1 MGRPKEL
8 SEEERQQLLAEGYRP
23 IEIWL
28 PDVWSDEFWK
38 QVNEDCRLIRESDRR
53 EDMDEVLDAFARD
66 LWDDLD

>member
-38 QVNEDCRLIRESDRR
+38 QMNEDCRLIRESDRR
-53 EDMDEVLDAFARD
+53 ENMDEVLDAFARD

>member
-28 PDVWSDEFWK
+28 PDIWSDEFWK
-38 QVNEDCRLIRESDRR
+38 QMDEDCRLIRESDRR
-53 EDMDEVLDAFARD
+53 EDMDEVLDAFSRD

>member
-8 SEEERQQLLAEGYRP
+8 SEEERQQLLAQGYRP

-38 QVNEDCRLIRESDRR
+38 QMNEDCRLIRESDRR